1 MRFAY
6 FKTANI
12 YGFLQICFWLFHGK
26 NYLKQKLAEE
36 YLKDFEVENLPFSR
50 VTEELELDHFNNK
63 FIVSG
68 SHQSIVDKIN
78 QNLKIG
84 NKAFG
89 SGLNGNLVGE
99 RKAKFIMDKFGPDF
113 AYVGNS
119 MADIP
124 IWKKA
129 HTAYAYN
136 ASTATIKSAKR
147 HGVKFEKVVL
157 RSNYFTDVIIGMRI
171 HQWVKNLLLL
181 VPAILNVNF
190 LSLAGYFRYSLRFLG
205 FSFVASSTYLINDLL
220 DVLRIDST
228 LLRKIGLS
236 LVEQFLF

>member
-1 MRFAY
+1 MHETNNKETPLIY
-6 FKTANI
+6 DLDGTLIYNDVTVELCVLHFKTANI

-124 IWKKA
+124 IWKKSSPRMR
-129 HTAYAYN
+129 TMLQPLQLN
-136 ASTATIKSAKR
+136 LQKGT
-147 HGVKFEKVVL
+147 VL
-157 RSNYFTDVIIGMRI
+157 N
-171 HQWVKNLLLL
+171 
-181 VPAILNVNF
+181 
-190 LSLAGYFRYSLRFLG
+190 
-205 FSFVASSTYLINDLL
+205 
-220 DVLRIDST
+220 
-228 LLRKIGLS
+228 LRKLS
-236 LVEQFLF
+236 YDQIISLMS